1 MPTFT
6 QVQAALITC
15 MQAEPPKDY
24 VLSKDSSKLAT
35 VFAEMEYHKQNERP
49 IEQFTHAQASAFERW
64 RNKSS
69 T

>member
-6 QVQAALITC
+6 QVQTALMAC

-35 VFAEMEYHKQNERP
+35 VFAEMDYHKQNERP
-49 IEQFTHAQASAFERW
+49 IEDFTPGQAAAFERW